1 MEILHFFH
9 IFAANILTNKK
20 MKKFFQLLTLLA
32 IFFLPFK
39 ISAQDKQFSAYL
51 SKAGMLPYVLSKE
64 KAKYINEL
72 KLSGHMDARD
82 FEYIKWYCK
91 RVQTIDLAEVTIDA
105 YSGEDG
111 TNEGYDAAY
120 YANEIPTGAFYY
132 WGTSK
137 NHRYS
142 GTPKNEG
149 MSSIT
154 KIILPKG
161 TESIGSKAFAD
172 MPRLESITI
181 MASNPPKVHES
192 SFIRLPREARLSVPQ
207 GAKARYR
214 SAEGWDEFR
223 EIVEVNENGLLLLT
237 DSPLVGTWKT
247 TEKEGWGQKLRTTE
261 TDFLQLNPDWTYIRV
276 EEKDGEPYVTRGTWT
291 ITDNKFTLQKKYGEE
306 DILFNYEIIEMT
318 SNKMK
323 VSMLHITEFLE
334 KVKDSA
340 ITKFIKK

>member
-1 MEILHFFH
+1 
-9 IFAANILTNKK
+9 
-20 MKKFFQLLTLLA
+20 MKKWFSLTMVLILA
-32 IFFLPFK
+32 SATFVR
-39 ISAQDKQFSAYL
+39 AQDKIFSAHL
-51 SKAGMLPYVLSKE
+51 SKAGMLSSVLRKNN
-64 KAKYINEL
+64 AKDINEL

-82 FEYIKWYCK
+82 FDYIKWYCT

-105 YSGEDG
+105 YSGEYG
-111 TNEGYDAAY
+111 TNEGYDATY

-132 WGTSK
+132 WGTSNK
-137 NHRYS
+137 HRYS

-154 KIILPKG
+154 RIILPKG

-172 MPRLESITI
+172 MPRLESVTI
-181 MASNPPKVHES
+181 LAPNPPRVHES
-192 SFIRLPREARLSVPQ
+192 SFIRLPREARLSVPH

-214 SAEGWDEFR
+214 SAEGWNEFR

-247 TEKEGWGQKLRTTE
+247 TGKEGWGQALETSE

-291 ITDNKFTLQKKYGEE
+291 IADNKFTLQKKDGEE

-318 SNKMK
+318 STKMK
-323 VSMLHITEFLE
+323 VSMLQITEFLE